1 MNTDE
6 YTMSRPDQ
14 VFEGE
19 QDQQIRP
26 DSLYLELYKA
36 F

>member
-19 QDQQIRP
+19 QDQQIR
-26 DSLYLELYKA
+26 SLYLELYKA